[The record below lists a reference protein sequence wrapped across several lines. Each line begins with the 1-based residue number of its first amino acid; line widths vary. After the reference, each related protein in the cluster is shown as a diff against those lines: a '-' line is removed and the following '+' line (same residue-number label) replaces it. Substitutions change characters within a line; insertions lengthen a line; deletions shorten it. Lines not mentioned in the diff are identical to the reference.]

1 MDRQVLEAHEDDHA
15 ATEAEEDAD
24 QKQAVPVD
32 GAVQKADR
40 RKVRKFQRGFA
51 SGGFASGLS
60 QSRGRADG
68 EQRGQGERCFQET
81 RYRTASLDRR
91 IGGSG
96 AYNESSTM
104 SRFLGIYERV
114 SRPPASEAFPSEHGR
129 IC

>member
-15 ATEAEEDAD
+15 ETESEEAE
-24 QKQAVPVD
+24 KQAEPVD
-32 GAVQKADR
+32 DAVQKSDR

-51 SGGFASGLS
+51 SGGSASRLS
-60 QSRGRADG
+60 QSRGRTDG

-81 RYRTASLDRR
+81 RYRTASLERS
-91 IGGSG
+91 IGEPG
-96 AYNESSTM
+96 AHNESSTM
-104 SRFLGIYERV
+104 SRFLGIYKRV